1 VTAARALRK
10 ERFDVVGHAAEPD
23 VEQRRLT
30 DYDDALG
37 VTDEGVA

>member
-1 VTAARALRK
+1 VTAARVLRK
-10 ERFDVVGHAAEPD
+10 ERFDVVGRPGEPE

-30 DYDDALG
+30 DYDQALG